1 MSPPVQRPQDGV
13 AVITGASTG
22 IGRAVALEMARR
34 GWRVAA
40 LARNAEKLAELAGEG
55 GGRITPFPCDVTDP
69 SAVAE
74 TIRRIEREQGPI
86 AFAFLNAGRSIHMTV
101 PDFDVAAIRAIYE
114 VNVLGVFN
122 CVAALLPLMTGRRA
136 GQIALCASVAG
147 YGGLPRSTAY
157 SSSKAAVISAAV
169 GLAIDCRPFNV
180 LVQCVNPGFVD
191 TPLTRKNR
199 FPMPF
204 LMTPEA
210 AARRCVDGF
219 ERGGFEIVFPR
230 RMAYGLKALNL
241 LPYPLYIR
249 LMRLARVK
257 EI

>member
-1 MSPPVQRPQDGV
+1 MTPRIRRPGDGM
-13 AVITGASTG
+13 ALITGASTG
-22 IGRAVALEMARR
+22 IGRAVALEMAAR

-40 LARNAEKLAELAGEG
+40 VARNADALAELARDSAGA
-55 GGRITPFPCDVTDP
+55 IVAHPCDVTDFEAF
-69 SAVAE
+69 SSVARSVE
-74 TIRRIEREQGPI
+74 AEHGPI

-122 CVAALLPLMTGRRA
+122 GVAALLPLMTGRRA

-169 GLAIDCRPFNV
+169 GLAIDCRPYN
-180 LVQCVNPGFVD
+180 LLIQCVNPGFVD
-191 TPLTRKNR
+191 TPLTRKNT

-210 AARRCVDGF
+210 AAKRCVDGF
-219 ERGGFEIVFPR
+219 ERGGFEITFPR
-230 RMAYGLKALNL
+230 RLSYFLKFINL
-241 LPYPLYIR
+241 LPYSLYIR
-249 LMRLARVK
+249 LMGFARTGS
-257 EI
+257 I